1 MGADLFDLRADL
13 LGARADHVL
22 GWSLRTMCLEAPEVL
37 LTRTEHAQPALFAV
51 SYALWEEV
59 RARIPALPAA
69 TAGHSL
75 GEYTA
80 LAATGA
86 IDFDDALAVVAQ
98 RGAAMAAAADL
109 EPSGMAAMIGA
120 DVELAEKVCADRRS
134 LSGRLYV
141 ANLNGPGQV
150 VVAGGVEDLDWLEA
164 EAPHLG
170 VRRVVR
176 LKVAGAFH
184 SPFMATAAQAVE
196 DALSR
201 ISIHSPA
208 FPVWANV
215 TGRPFDPDRIGEL
228 LIDQVVE
235 PVRFGQI
242 LEGMGEAGIDLFLHL
257 GPGDVTAGLARR
269 AVPGARTLSVSEVGA
284 IGTAAAS
291 LGSIG

>member
-13 LGARADHVL
+13 LGSRADHVL
-22 GWSLRTMCLEAPEVL
+22 GWSLRAMCLEAPEEV

-75 GEYTA
+75 GEYTS

-98 RGAAMAAAADL
+98 RGAAMATAADR
-109 EPSGMAAMIGA
+109 EPSGMAAMIGTEV
-120 DVELAEKVCADRRS
+120 DLAEQVCSARRGQG
-134 LSGRLYV
+134 GRLFV

-150 VVAGGVEDLDWLEA
+150 VVAGGVEDLDWLES
-164 EAPHLG
+164 EGPRLG

-184 SPFMATAAQAVE
+184 SPFMVSAARAVE
-196 DALSR
+196 EALSKV
-201 ISIHSPA
+201 SVHAPH

-215 TGRPFDPDRIGEL
+215 TGRPFETDAIRGL
-228 LIDQVVE
+228 LVEQVVE
-235 PVRFGQI
+235 PVRFAQI
-242 LEGMGEAGIDLFLHL
+242 LQGMGKAGIDMFLHV

-269 AVPGARTLSVSEVGA
+269 AVPGARTHSVSGVA
-284 IGTAAAS
+284 TIGPAVES

>member
-1 MGADLFDLRADL
+1 MGADLFDSRPDL
-13 LGARADHVL
+13 LGARADDVL
-22 GWSLRTMCLEAPEVL
+22 GWSLRDMCLRAPEEL
-37 LTRTEHAQPALFAV
+37 LTRTENAQPALFAV

-69 TAGHSL
+69 AAGHSL

-98 RGAAMAAAADL
+98 RGEAMGAAADR
-109 EPSGMAAMIGA
+109 EPSGMAAIIGA
-120 DVELAEKVCADRRS
+120 DVELAERVCSDRRS
-134 LSGRLYV
+134 QGGRLFV

-150 VVAGGVEDLDWLEA
+150 VVAGGADDLTWLET
-164 EAPHLG
+164 EGPNLG
-170 VRRVVR
+170 MRRVVR

-184 SPFMATAAQAVE
+184 SPFMETAARAVE
-196 DALSR
+196 VALSK
-201 ISIHSPA
+201 ISVHLPA

-215 TGRPFDPDRIGEL
+215 TGRPFESDQISPL
-228 LIDQVVE
+228 LVDQVVR
-235 PVRFGQI
+235 PVRFAQT
-242 LEGMGEAGIDLFLHL
+242 LEGMAAGGIDLFLHV

-269 AVPGARTLSVSEVGA
+269 AVPGARTLAVSEVGA
-284 IGTAAAS
+284 IGPALES